1 MIVLVRSYSAIFPRL
16 CVCECLLSNQNE
28 NEENKKDQL
37 SRDLI
42 SHVPLASHGKAD
54 TCAAPPNAVKTITNS
69 HRQCLPS
76 EERKISLGSLKT
88 LVSHSL
94 DRSVLSD
101 TLSRRIPHRRRKQK
115 CYVSL
120 VENLNID
127 DVDCIKYSLS
137 KGLGV
142 GIVAGGS
149 IMKVP
154 QLLLSTPLSP
164 RHLLGLRFTT
174 QYLEPNRRVASP

>member
-1 MIVLVRSYSAIFPRL
+1 M
-16 CVCECLLSNQNE
+16 
-28 NEENKKDQL
+28 
-37 SRDLI
+37 
-42 SHVPLASHGKAD
+42 
-54 TCAAPPNAVKTITNS
+54 
-69 HRQCLPS
+69 
-76 EERKISLGSLKT
+76 
-88 LVSHSL
+88 
-94 DRSVLSD
+94 
-101 TLSRRIPHRRRKQK
+101 PHRRRKQK

-120 VENLNID
+120 IENLNID

-137 KGLGV
+137 KGLGF